1 MPITERHAC
10 FVRLPWNIVVIAS
23 FLLDAPL
30 AGAADNSRLS
40 PPLYVF
46 EGDSMSVESPRSWPV
61 QLARS
66 NPKIRSSENVNV
78 ARRGTKTLLLHRD
91 YLRQVEP
98 IRPNKGRKA
107 VYFLFMGSVDLARDT
122 MPAEDIYR
130 NLSWA
135 WERARMEGF
144 KVVAFTIKPAIGIK
158 GYREEQRRRLN
169 EMILANPS
177 AYDGIIRTELLLPN
191 PTDRALILPDG
202 MHPTEAGHER
212 IADAVDRLL
221 GAKKWE

>member
-1 MPITERHAC
+1 
-10 FVRLPWNIVVIAS
+10 
-23 FLLDAPL
+23 
-30 AGAADNSRLS
+30 
-40 PPLYVF
+40 
-46 EGDSMSVESPRSWPV
+46 MSVESPRSWPV
-61 QLARS
+61 QLARD
-66 NPKIRSSENVNV
+66 NPAIRAGENINV
-78 ARRGTKTLLLHRD
+78 ARRGTKTLLLRRD

-98 IRPNKGRKA
+98 IRPKKGRKA
-107 VYFLFMGSVDLARDT
+107 IYFLFMGSVDLARDT

-130 NLSWA
+130 NIAWA
-135 WERARMEGF
+135 WAQAKAEGF
-144 KVVAFTIKPAIGIK
+144 KVVAFTIKPATGIK